1 MNNLN
6 HDEKIV
12 VAIEADASGFLETM
26 KEINAVSD
34 AFGKAFAD
42 TLSEA
47 IIQGRSFE
55 STLRAI
61 GLSLSKIALNAALK
75 PLQQTVSNLFAS
87 ILSGTPIATG
97 QPIQLPSVL
106 AKGGA
111 FGATG
116 PVPFAK
122 GGVVAAPSYFN
133 FKGGTGVMGEAGAE
147 AILPLSRGPDGKL
160 GVAAGKSNNPPINIV
175 FNVNATDAG
184 SFQRSES
191 QISAML
197 ARAVSRGGR
206 NM

>member
-1 MNNLN
+1 MNKLN
-6 HDEKIV
+6 HNEKIV
-12 VAIEADASGFLETM
+12 VDIEADASGFLETM
-26 KEINAVSD
+26 EEIKDVSD
-34 AFGKAFAD
+34 AFGKAFAS
-42 TLSEA
+42 TLSNS

-55 STLRAI
+55 NTLRSILA
-61 GLSLSKIALNAALK
+61 SLSKIALNAALK
-75 PLQQTVSNLFAS
+75 PLGQTVSNLFAS

-97 QPIQLPSVL
+97 QPIQLPSV
-106 AKGGA
+106 GA
-111 FGATG
+111 G

-160 GVAAGKSNNPPINIV
+160 GVAAGKSNSSPINIV

-197 ARAVSRGGR
+197 ARAVARGGR